1 MSVPGVSESM
11 ARVAALT
18 QVVINATR
26 MEVRVA
32 ALALAMTVREWHPEA
47 VRLVLVHSDQG
58 DWLDVNEWED
68 AAGERG
74 EFEDNDALGWHLY
87 ESHLSAVPGLA
98 QDGRLGFTLDVQAVL
113 DAGLELD
120 AALVEVIVVRDPD
133 GGTDVTVLIAG
144 EQLDADEYLVDA
156 GAGWVWE
163 DWAQHRDDCLASSS
177 PKARQVLLE
186 AFTEPPGGN
195 YVTDRGERL
204 WLDGVAEQ

>member
-26 MEVRVA
+26 MEVRAA
-32 ALALAMTVREWHPEA
+32 ALALALTVRECHPEA

-87 ESHLSAVPGLA
+87 ESHLSAVPGLT
-98 QDGRLGFTLDVQAVL
+98 QDGRHGFTLDVQAVL
-113 DAGLELD
+113 DAGLDLD
-120 AALVEVIVVRDPD
+120 A
-133 GGTDVTVLIAG
+133 
-144 EQLDADEYLVDA
+144 
-156 GAGWVWE
+156 VWE

-186 AFTEPPGGN
+186 TFTEPPGGN
-195 YVTDRGERL
+195 YVTDRGERP
-204 WLDGVAEQ
+204 WLDGVEEQ